1 VEHIRTLEAA
11 MHGSFDK
18 SGENDSRTHRS
29 WSVGLFALPVFVVIA
44 LVGLMLTQPA
54 ASNWISE
61 AAQAE
66 FVGLNPAPQAAPT
79 QLAQPAMVIRIVKA
93 TD

>member
-1 VEHIRTLEAA
+1 

-18 SGENDSRTHRS
+18 SGENDNRTHRS
-29 WSVGLFALPVFVVIA
+29 WSVGFFVVPVFVVIA
-44 LVGLMLTQPA
+44 LAGLMLTQPA

-66 FVGLNPAPQAAPT
+66 FVGFNPAPEAAPT
-79 QLAQPAMVIRIVKA
+79 QLAQPAMAIRIVKA
-93 TD
+93 TY

>member
-1 VEHIRTLEAA
+1 

-18 SGENDSRTHRS
+18 SGENDSRPHRS
-29 WSVGLFALPVFVVIA
+29 WSVGFFALPVFIVIA

-61 AAQAE
+61 AVQAE
-66 FVGLNPAPQAAPT
+66 FVGLTPAPQPAPT
-79 QLAQPAMVIRIVKA
+79 QLAQPALAVQIVKA
-93 TD
+93 Y

>member
-1 VEHIRTLEAA
+1 MEIA

-18 SGENDSRTHRS
+18 SGENDNRTHRS
-29 WSVGLFALPVFVVIA
+29 WSVGFFAVPVFVVIA

-66 FVGLNPAPQAAPT
+66 FVGLNPAPQVAPT
-79 QLAQPAMVIRIVKA
+79 QLAQPAMAIRIVRA
-93 TD
+93 TY

>member
-1 VEHIRTLEAA
+1 

-29 WSVGLFALPVFVVIA
+29 WSVGFFALPVFIVIA

-66 FVGLNPAPQAAPT
+66 FVGLTPAPQAAST
-79 QLAQPAMVIRIVKA
+79 QLAQPAMAIRVVRA
-93 TD
+93 TY